1 MPTISKIRFA
11 NVIYEQGLK
20 RYHDEIFQFDTQNG
34 AILLENGGGKTVF
47 IQAAMQAII
56 PHATV
61 SNRQIKETFYLE
73 EGPAHIA
80 IEWLLNERPRQYVV
94 TAVTLYTKNNK
105 VESLRYVYEYS
116 ERDKYAIDVIPFT
129 KRDAGMKYPASK
141 DEIHSYFQQMGQQF
155 PMRAKLFP
163 QSIKAFT
170 DYLETQYYI
179 IREEW
184 ENMIVMNSAEGGIEK
199 VFEECRG
206 TQELF
211 DRLLIP
217 SVENADKYFNPLSIT
232 DQFEKQRS
240 NLKKYKEF
248 NEKKIEYKAMQVQ
261 LDSYVDSFRI
271 YNETITSYED
281 ERQQTAAYYQY
292 LQEQKENAQNE
303 VLAIEQLLFELSE
316 TENQLTKRQAAL
328 AIYEEQEK
336 QQRIQTELNHF
347 QQIVDKI
354 ANRLQSASHEK
365 HSLEYA
371 IDYQKMKHAEETIKQ
386 ARKQLQQEND
396 KQDIADLQNE
406 LEVVKG
412 QWLFLLLNQKEA
424 LEKELQEKNHYIERI
439 KEETSQLEKELKAT
453 RQKEQEARN
462 RQTTN
467 ETLIGELTRQLEKLK
482 LELVA
487 NENEQVEVLIK
498 EWESR
503 SMQLEATI
511 RSREELIKT
520 LQQQFQQQD
529 MQEKQLRD
537 DKEKLHVQSQIL
549 EGKVKDQ
556 QIQEVQ
562 LKEMLR
568 TILHQISP
576 ATSIYDRA
584 SSYANQLQ
592 DKQTQLKKERVEKF
606 ALERKARRYLDDY
619 ATQQQFFAEPY
630 LAEQMQHWSQFS
642 LLQTGVEYLQALGK
656 GQEAETSAYP
666 FWAITLIT
674 TAAEKQ
680 ALIDKVHVVADRLTT
695 PIIILAREEARLLVQ
710 GEPFEESWIAPQFW
724 RTHTN
729 KESFSQWKNKSLEEA
744 KRIESE
750 REKIESKLTVV
761 EQVERHL
768 QDFLQRYSYEAY
780 SQLTVDYESV
790 TKAYDKAIYD
800 YKTLEQK
807 VEETKKRTEQT
818 KALQSRDLDELKNL
832 QQFQIPKA
840 YSYME
845 ISRKLKP
852 IQTQLTLDLEEVERL
867 HKKVEQLGNRN
878 QHLQE
883 QWLDLKGEEQSLQFE
898 LNNKVFQHTI
908 YKEKDR
914 LTAKVTSKSEHALK
928 LEHSHL
934 KDTLN
939 QISTTIQQLNE
950 RIETNER
957 IYKDYKLSLDR
968 KLGENLETDVNTI
981 LPFNAEEKVSQLQA
995 EIKRLQS
1002 EFSEPQHQLNEK
1014 QKLLQESIATVKL
1027 LVHQYGEELPIQ
1039 TLPIE
1044 ELQQILLSDMESYE
1058 KKLTFTKEEHK
1069 RKSKQAKSLQLAEE
1083 TFRDQYFMHEL
1094 NKIINSVYDLSGEQ
1108 QTAFEYDYKKELER
1122 LFAGLAVDKK
1132 AVETQQQKINRDKQ
1146 RFRDF
1151 CAKLQDK
1158 KLSKVTIDGIENRH
1172 SYAEITA
1179 HQQLIHQTIQ
1189 QAIHIADMS
1198 IQEFDKDQQQIIQY
1212 AVQQLVRVRHNLLEI
1227 PKKTRIRTEEETK
1240 YIYQFT
1246 IPEWDEHEA
1255 KEAIRQY
1262 IDWIL
1267 TTLEQDKYR
1276 DEYGNEDVAT
1286 IRKFLEK
1293 HLQTVPLL
1301 RQVLGNKKMQVK
1313 CRKVESERQISSTFY
1328 SWEQSNK
1335 WSGGESWSKN
1345 MALYLGILKYIAE
1358 KAGGPSNAK
1367 RDRTLI
1373 LDNPFGKASSDHV
1386 LSPVFYIAEQLGFQ
1400 MIALTAH
1407 AEGKFI
1413 ADYFPVVYSCRLR
1426 FAKNDS
1432 HQIIQKE
1439 QHINKAFFA
1448 DQEPEALHYVGE
1460 KKQLSLFEE

>member
-20 RYHDEIFQFDTQNG
+20 RYHDEVFQFDTQNG

-47 IQAAMQAII
+47 IQAVMQAII

-80 IEWLLNERPRQYVV
+80 IEWLLNERPRQYLV
-94 TAVTLYTKNNK
+94 TAVTLYIKNNK

-116 ERDKYAIDVIPFT
+116 DRDKHAIDAIPYT
-129 KRDAGMKYPASK
+129 KRDAGAKYPASK
-141 DEIHSYFQQMGQQF
+141 DEMNNYFLQMVQQT
-155 PMRAKLFP
+155 PMRAKLFS

-170 DYLETQYYI
+170 DYLETQYFI

-271 YNETITSYED
+271 YNETITNYED
-281 ERQQTAAYYQY
+281 ERQQTAAYFQY
-292 LQEQKENAQNE
+292 LQQQKEYAQTE
-303 VLAIEQLLFELSE
+303 VQGIEERLFELSE
-316 TENQLTKRQAAL
+316 TEKQLTKRLAAVT
-328 AIYEEQEK
+328 IYKEQDK
-336 QQRIQTELNHF
+336 QQHVQSELNHV
-347 QQIVDKI
+347 QLLVDEISSKLQI
-354 ANRLQSASHEK
+354 ALHEK
-365 HSLEYA
+365 HSLEYG
-371 IDYQKMKHAEETIKQ
+371 IDYAKMKQAEETIEQ
-386 ARKQLQQEND
+386 ARNQLQQEND
-396 KQDIADLQNE
+396 KQDIADIQNE
-406 LEVVKG
+406 LELVKG
-412 QWLFLLLNQKEA
+412 QWLFLLLNQKEE
-424 LEKELQEKNHYIERI
+424 LEKELQGKNNYIRRI
-439 KEETSQLEKELKAT
+439 EEETKQIEQELQAT
-453 RQKEQEARN
+453 RQKESEAGK
-462 RQTTN
+462 RQTKN
-467 ETLIGELTRQLEKLK
+467 ETLIEELTSQLDKLK

-503 SMQLEATI
+503 SIQLETTI
-511 RSREELIKT
+511 RSREELIRT
-520 LQQQFQQQD
+520 LQQQFQQED
-529 MQEKQLRD
+529 FQEKQLRD
-537 DKEKLHVQSQIL
+537 EKEKLIVQSQIL
-549 EGKVKDQ
+549 AGKVENQQAQETQIKD
-556 QIQEVQ
+556 I
-562 LKEMLR
+562 LR
-568 TILHQISP
+568 TILHQTSP
-576 ATSIYDRA
+576 ATSVYDRA
-584 SSYANQLQ
+584 SSYTNQLQ
-592 DKQTQLKKERVEKF
+592 DKQTQLKKERAEKF
-606 ALERKARRYLDDY
+606 VLERRARRYLDDY
-619 ATQQQFFAEPY
+619 AAQQQFFADPY

-642 LLQTGVEYLQALGK
+642 LIQTGVEYLQVLGK
-656 GQEAETSAYP
+656 EHEAETSAYP

-674 TAAEKQ
+674 TANEKQ
-680 ALIDKVHVVADRLTT
+680 ALIDKVQVVADHLTT
-695 PIIILAREEARLLVQ
+695 PIIILAREEARQLVQ
-710 GEPFEESWIAPQFW
+710 GEPFDESWIAPIFW
-724 RTHTN
+724 RAHTN
-729 KESFSQWKNKSLEEA
+729 KESFSQWKSTSLEEA
-744 KRIESE
+744 KRIENE
-750 REKIESKLTVV
+750 REEIEARLTAV

-768 QDFLQRYSYEAY
+768 QAFLQKYPYEVY
-780 SQLTVDYESV
+780 KQLTEEYAHI
-790 TKAYDKAIYD
+790 TKSYNKAIYD
-800 YKTLEQK
+800 HKALEQK
-807 VEETKKRTEQT
+807 LGDKQKRIEQT
-818 KALQSRDLDELKNL
+818 KGLQNRDNDELNSL

-840 YSYME
+840 HSYME
-845 ISRKLKP
+845 IGRKLKTL
-852 IQTQLTLDLEEVERL
+852 QTQLTLDNEEVERL
-867 HKKVEQLGNRN
+867 QKKVKQLEIRHQDLN
-878 QHLQE
+878 QH
-883 QWLDLKGEEQSLQFE
+883 WLNEKGEEQTLKLELENRVLQH
-898 LNNKVFQHTI
+898 VI
-908 YKEKDR
+908 YIERDR
-914 LTAKVTSKSEHALK
+914 LTAKVTTKSEHALK
-928 LEHSHL
+928 LEHNHL
-934 KDTLN
+934 ENILK
-939 QISTTIQQLNE
+939 QISTTIQQLKE
-950 RIETNER
+950 RIETHER
-957 IYKDYKLSLDR
+957 IHADYKRALDR
-968 KLGENLETDVNTI
+968 KLVENPQLNVDII
-981 LPFNAEEKVSQLQA
+981 LPFNPEEKLTLLQV
-995 EIKRLQS
+995 ETKRLKS
-1002 EFSEPQHQLNEK
+1002 ELSEPQQQVNKKQNMLQQLE
-1014 QKLLQESIATVKL
+1014 ATIRL
-1027 LVHQYGEELPIQ
+1027 LVTQYGEDLPIRI
-1039 TLPIE
+1039 LPDE
-1044 ELQQILLSDMESYE
+1044 ELQHLLQLDIESYE
-1058 KKLTFTKEEHK
+1058 KQLTFTKTEHK
-1069 RKSKQAKSLQLAEE
+1069 RKSKQAKRLQQAEE
-1083 TFRDQYFMHEL
+1083 NLRDQYFMHQL
-1094 NKIINSVYDLSGEQ
+1094 NKIIKPLNGLSSEQ
-1108 QTAFEYDYKKELER
+1108 QTAFDYDYKKELEQ
-1122 LFAGLAVDKK
+1122 LFTSLAVRQK
-1132 AVETQQQKINRDKQ
+1132 ETANQQQKINRDKQ
-1146 RFRDF
+1146 KFRDF

-1172 SYAEITA
+1172 TYEEITA

-1189 QAIHIADMS
+1189 QAIHIADTS

-1227 PKKTRIRTEEETK
+1227 PKKTRIRIEEETK

-1246 IPEWDEHEA
+1246 IPEWEEHEA

-1276 DEYGNEDVAT
+1276 DEFGNEDAAT

-1313 CRKVESERQISSTFY
+1313 CRKVESERRISSNFY

-1407 AEGKFI
+1407 AEGKYI

-1448 DQEPEALHYVGE
+1448 DQRPEALHYVGE